1 MTHRV
6 VRINCIM
13 QNEGEP
19 LAQHRNRP
27 IGEDG
32 IAENDTDEDRLSPAV
47 FEARCLERIPDRT
60 RYVAVFCL

>member
-1 MTHRV
+1 
-6 VRINCIM
+6 M

-47 FEARCLERIPDRT
+47 FEARYLERIPDRT
-60 RYVAVFCL
+60 WYVAVFCL